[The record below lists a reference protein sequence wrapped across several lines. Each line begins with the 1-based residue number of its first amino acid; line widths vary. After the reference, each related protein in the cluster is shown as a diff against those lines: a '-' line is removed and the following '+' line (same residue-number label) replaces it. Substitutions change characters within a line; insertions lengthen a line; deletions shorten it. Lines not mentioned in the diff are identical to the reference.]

1 MAGRRKPRD
10 EARKAKNDVYR
21 QHILDAAE
29 RVFAERGYETAKVQD
44 ISALAG
50 LSMGTIYAVFPGKLE
65 LFTAILEGHGEAF
78 VALVREVADRN
89 LPPRAALT
97 ALIDVYINYFVE
109 HPNFLRTQLRSG
121 ISWALGTTLNSPNQL
136 QYSND
141 IHALQAE
148 IFRRGIAAGEFV
160 GEDPAYLSRL
170 FSVIDQVLLAD
181 WVANGMQA
189 TPAELIARMQTQV
202 DRSFFAPK
210 AARG

>member
-1 MAGRRKPRD
+1 MAGRRTPRD

-21 QHILDAAE
+21 EHILDAAE
-29 RVFAERGYETAKVQD
+29 RVFAERGYEATKVQD

-78 VALVREVADRN
+78 VALVREVAERN
-89 LPPRAALT
+89 LPPREALS
-97 ALIDVYINYFVE
+97 ALITIYITYFVE

-121 ISWALGTTLNSPNQL
+121 ISWALGTALNTPNHL
-136 QYSND
+136 QYSDD

-148 IFRRGIAAGEFV
+148 IFQRGVRDGVFV
-160 GEDPAYLSRL
+160 EEDPAYLSRL

-181 WVANGMQA
+181 WVTNGMKA
-189 TPAELIARMQTQV
+189 APGELIARMQAQV
-202 DRSFFAPK
+202 DRSFFP
-210 AARG
+210 ARVGS

>member
-29 RVFAERGYETAKVQD
+29 RVFAERGYEAAKVQD

-65 LFTAILEGHGEAF
+65 LFSAILEGHGAAF
-78 VALVREVADRN
+78 VALVREVVERG

-97 ALIDVYINYFVE
+97 ALIEVYISYFVE

-121 ISWALGTTLNSPNQL
+121 ISWALGTTLNAPSQL
-136 QYSND
+136 KYSDD
-141 IHALQAE
+141 IHSLQAG
-148 IFRRGIAAGEFV
+148 IFKRGVAEGVFV
-160 GEDPAYLSRL
+160 AEDPNFLSRL

-181 WVANGMQA
+181 WVASGMVASQAELVRRMQA
-189 TPAELIARMQTQV
+189 QV
-202 DRSFFAPK
+202 DRSFF
-210 AARG
+210 